1 MTREYVL
8 KPAGHHRALQIDYA
22 AQLNPQQLAAVQAPP
37 GPALVIAGAGSGKT
51 RTLTYR
57 VAWLIEH
64 GVPPDRILL
73 MTFTN
78 KAAREMLH
86 RVETLLGGDVAGLWG
101 GTFHHVG
108 NRVLRRH
115 ATLLGYRN
123 DFSILDREDAGD
135 LANACINDAK
145 IDTTKERFPKGDV
158 LVEVFSM
165 AVNTERPLGDVLAEQ
180 YPYFEQFKE
189 TIASLQ
195 KRYHERKLKTNAMDY
210 DDLLLNWLRL
220 MREHPDVR
228 DLYQQRFQ
236 HVLVDE
242 YQDTNTIQAELID
255 RLAHAHRNVMVVG
268 DDSQSIFSWRGA
280 NFRNIISFPDRYPG
294 AQVYKI
300 EANYRSVPQILRVA
314 NEAIRANVNQ
324 FPKTLQAIRRSGA
337 RPWLVV
343 AGDDNQQ
350 AQYVGQRILELRDEG
365 YRLNDIA
372 VLYRSHFH
380 CMEVQMEL
388 KRRNIP
394 FLVTSGLRFFEQAH
408 IKDVAAYL
416 RFAINPGDE
425 LAFKRLTQ
433 LLPGI
438 GGKTADK
445 LWNALLGGK
454 TLKALTATVPAK
466 AKSAWEQAVATVEE
480 LREEEVRNRPA
491 EMIRRVIECGYDDY
505 LKQQYTNYSARLD
518 DLAQLQLYAQRFQTT
533 DQFLSDLSL
542 MTNLEVED
550 ETAPKQEDEEYLRL
564 STVHQAKGQ
573 EWGAVFVISLA
584 DGMFPSGKAL
594 DNIEGEEEERRLFYV
609 AVTRAKDEL
618 YLSYPLLRRTSG
630 GSDALQKPSRF
641 LAEIP
646 AGLMETLRL
655 RDSFGSF

>member
-1 MTREYVL
+1 
-8 KPAGHHRALQIDYA
+8 
-22 AQLNPQQLAAVQAPP
+22 
-37 GPALVIAGAGSGKT
+37 
-51 RTLTYR
+51 
-57 VAWLIEH
+57 
-64 GVPPDRILL
+64 
-73 MTFTN
+73 
-78 KAAREMLH
+78 
-86 RVETLLGGDVAGLWG
+86 
-101 GTFHHVG
+101 
-108 NRVLRRH
+108 
-115 ATLLGYRN
+115 
-123 DFSILDREDAGD
+123 
-135 LANACINDAK
+135 
-145 IDTTKERFPKGDV
+145 
-158 LVEVFSM
+158 
-165 AVNTERPLGDVLAEQ
+165 
-180 YPYFEQFKE
+180 
-189 TIASLQ
+189 
-195 KRYHERKLKTNAMDY
+195 
-210 DDLLLNWLRL
+210 
-220 MREHPDVR
+220 
-228 DLYQQRFQ
+228 
-236 HVLVDE
+236 
-242 YQDTNTIQAELID
+242 
-255 RLAHAHRNVMVVG
+255 MVVG

-324 FPKTLQAIRRSGA
+324 FPKTLQAVRRSGA

-350 AQYVGQRILELRDEG
+350 AQYVAQRILELRDEG

-454 TLKALTATVPAK
+454 PMSAMTASVPAK
-466 AKSAWEQAVATVEE
+466 AKAAWEQAVATVAE

-491 EMIRRVIECGYDDY
+491 EMVRRVIECGYDDY
-505 LKQQYTNYSARLD
+505 LKQQYTNYTARLD
-518 DLAQLQLYAQRFQTT
+518 DLAQLQLYAQAFQTT
-533 DQFLSDLSL
+533 EQFLSDLSL

-550 ETAPKQEDEEYLRL
+550 ETAPKQEGEEYLRL

-594 DNIEGEEEERRLFYV
+594 NNVEGEEEERRLFYV

-646 AGLMETLRL
+646 PGLMETLRL

>member
-1 MTREYVL
+1 
-8 KPAGHHRALQIDYA
+8 
-22 AQLNPQQLAAVQAPP
+22 
-37 GPALVIAGAGSGKT
+37 
-51 RTLTYR
+51 
-57 VAWLIEH
+57 
-64 GVPPDRILL
+64 
-73 MTFTN
+73 
-78 KAAREMLH
+78 
-86 RVETLLGGDVAGLWG
+86 
-101 GTFHHVG
+101 
-108 NRVLRRH
+108 
-115 ATLLGYRN
+115 
-123 DFSILDREDAGD
+123 
-135 LANACINDAK
+135 
-145 IDTTKERFPKGDV
+145 
-158 LVEVFSM
+158 
-165 AVNTERPLGDVLAEQ
+165 
-180 YPYFEQFKE
+180 
-189 TIASLQ
+189 
-195 KRYHERKLKTNAMDY
+195 
-210 DDLLLNWLRL
+210 
-220 MREHPDVR
+220 
-228 DLYQQRFQ
+228 
-236 HVLVDE
+236 
-242 YQDTNTIQAELID
+242 
-255 RLAHAHRNVMVVG
+255 NVMVVG

-294 AQVYKI
+294 TQVYKI
-300 EANYRSVPQILRVA
+300 ETNYRSVPQILRVA
-314 NEAIRANVNQ
+314 NEVIRANINQ
-324 FPKTLQAIRRSGA
+324 FPKTLQAVRRNGA

-408 IKDVAAYL
+408 IKDVAAHM
-416 RFAINPGDE
+416 RFAVNPGDE
-425 LAFKRLTQ
+425 VAFKRLTQ

-438 GGKTADK
+438 GGKTAEK

-454 TLKALTATVPAK
+454 SLAALTATVPAK
-466 AKSAWEQAVATVEE
+466 AKTAWEQTAATITE
-480 LREEEVRNRPA
+480 LRDESVRNRPA
-491 EMIRRVIECGYDDY
+491 EMVRLVIECGYDDY
-505 LKQQYTNYSARLD
+505 LKAQYTNYAARLE
-518 DLAQLQLYAQRFQTT
+518 DLAQLQLYAQPFPSTE
-533 DQFLSDLSL
+533 QFLSDLSL

-550 ETAPKQEDEEYLRL
+550 ETAPSQEDGEYLRL

-594 DNIEGEEEERRLFYV
+594 DNIEGEEEELRLFYV
-609 AVTRAKDEL
+609 AITRAKDEL

-630 GSDALQKPSRF
+630 GQDALQKPSRF

>member
-1 MTREYVL
+1 MIREYVL
-8 KPAGHHRALQIDYA
+8 KPAERHRPLQIDYA

-37 GPALVIAGAGSGKT
+37 GPVLVIAGAGSGKT

-57 VAWLIEH
+57 VAWLIEQ

-78 KAAREMLH
+78 KAAREMLQ
-86 RVETLLGGDVAGLWG
+86 RVETLLGGDVGGLWG

-115 ATLLGYRN
+115 ASLLGYRS
-123 DFSILDREDAGD
+123 DFAILDREDAGD
-135 LANACINDAK
+135 LAHACITDAK

-165 AVNTERPLGDVLAEQ
+165 AVNTERPLGEVLATQ

-195 KRYHERKLKTNAMDY
+195 QRYHERKLKTNAMDY

-220 MREHPDVR
+220 MREYPDVR

-255 RLAHAHRNVMVVG
+255 RLAAAHRNVMVVG

-294 AQVYKI
+294 AQTYKI
-300 EANYRSVPQILRVA
+300 ETNYRSVPQILRVA

-324 FPKTLQAIRRSGA
+324 FPKALQAVRRSGA

-350 AQYVGQRILELRDEG
+350 AQYIGQRILELRDEG
-365 YRLNDIA
+365 CRLND
-372 VLYRSHFH
+372 
-380 CMEVQMEL
+380 
-388 KRRNIP
+388 IP
-394 FLVTSGLRFFEQAH
+394 FLVTSGMRFFEQAH

-416 RFAINPGDE
+416 RFAINVNDE
-425 LAFKRLTQ
+425 LAFKRMTQ

-445 LWNALLGGK
+445 LWNAVLGGK
-454 TLKALTATVPAK
+454 PMAALTASVPQK
-466 AKSAWEQAVATVEE
+466 AKSAWEQAVATITE
-480 LREEEVRNRPA
+480 LRDESVRNRPA

-505 LKQQYTNYSARLD
+505 LKQQYTNYTARLD

-533 DQFLSDLSL
+533 EQFLSDLSL

-550 ETAPKQEDEEYLRL
+550 ETAPTQEDEEYLRL

-573 EWGAVFVISLA
+573 EWAAVFVISLA
-584 DGMFPSGKAL
+584 DGLFPSGKAL

-618 YLSYPLLRRTSG
+618 YLSYPLLRRTNG
-630 GSDALQKPSRF
+630 GQDALQRPSRF

>member
-8 KPAGHHRALQIDYA
+8 KPTGRQQPLQIDYA

-37 GPALVIAGAGSGKT
+37 GPVLVIAGAGSGKT

-57 VAWLIEH
+57 VAWLIEQ

-78 KAAREMLH
+78 KAAREMLQ
-86 RVETLLGGDVAGLWG
+86 RVETLLGGDVGGLWG

-115 ATLLGYRN
+115 ASLLGYRS
-123 DFSILDREDAGD
+123 DFAILDREDAGD
-135 LANACINDAK
+135 LAHACITDAK

-165 AVNTERPLGDVLAEQ
+165 AVNTERPLGEVLATQ

-195 KRYHERKLKTNAMDY
+195 QRYHERKLKTNAMDY

-220 MREHPDVR
+220 MREYPDVR

-255 RLAHAHRNVMVVG
+255 RLAAHHRNVMVVG

-294 AQVYKI
+294 AQTYKI
-300 EANYRSVPQILRVA
+300 ETNYRSVPQILRVA

-324 FPKTLQAIRRSGA
+324 FPKALQAVRRSGA

-350 AQYVGQRILELRDEG
+350 AQYIGQRILELRDEG
-365 YRLNDIA
+365 CRLNDIA

-394 FLVTSGLRFFEQAH
+394 FLVTSGMRFFEQAH

-416 RFAINPGDE
+416 RFAINANDE
-425 LAFKRLTQ
+425 LAFKRMTQ

-445 LWNALLGGK
+445 LWNAVLGGK
-454 TLKALTATVPAK
+454 PMAALTATVPQK
-466 AKSAWEQAVATVEE
+466 AKSAWEQAVATITE
-480 LREEEVRNRPA
+480 LRDEAVRNRPA

-505 LKQQYTNYSARLD
+505 LKQQYTNYTARLD

-533 DQFLSDLSL
+533 EQFLSDLSL

-550 ETAPKQEDEEYLRL
+550 ETAPTQEDEEYLRL

-573 EWGAVFVISLA
+573 EWAAVFVISLA
-584 DGMFPSGKAL
+584 DGLFPSGKAL
-594 DNIEGEEEERRLFYV
+594 DNVEGEEEERRLFYV

-618 YLSYPLLRRTSG
+618 YLSYPLLRRTNG
-630 GSDALQKPSRF
+630 GQDALQRPSRF

-646 AGLMETLRL
+646 VGLMETLRL